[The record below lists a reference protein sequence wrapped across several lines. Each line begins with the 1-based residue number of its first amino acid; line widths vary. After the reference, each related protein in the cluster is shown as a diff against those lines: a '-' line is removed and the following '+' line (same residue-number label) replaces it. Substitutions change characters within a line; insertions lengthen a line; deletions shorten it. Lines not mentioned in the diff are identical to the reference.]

1 MKNFIKNILIS
12 LWKPFSPNPNQ
23 DYLFIMGHPRS
34 GSSLLMHILE
44 SNDEII
50 GFGEYFTKYKDSKS
64 LLKSEFDIRRKSNQ
78 LFKKCKFIVNQVNHH
93 SVTPNLKVVISKTNK
108 HLLLIRN
115 PEDTLSS
122 MIKLSDSVNQPMSQE
137 AVTAI
142 YIERLEYLK
151 KMTNLIDPLNWV
163 FICYDDLLNNS
174 EENLK
179 NLTNFLALKKP
190 LKKEYQLKIFT
201 QKWGDPSKNITKGE
215 IFKPPSDKVKIEAE
229 LLKRASKV
237 YNETCIFFKSKSMFN
252 T

>member
-1 MKNFIKNILIS
+1 M
-12 LWKPFSPNPNQ
+12 
-23 DYLFIMGHPRS
+23 
-34 GSSLLMHILE
+34 
-44 SNDEII
+44 
-50 GFGEYFTKYKDSKS
+50 
-64 LLKSEFDIRRKSNQ
+64 
-78 LFKKCKFIVNQVNHH
+78 FKKCKFIVNQVNHH

-190 LKKEYQLKIFT
+190 LKKEYQLKRKNDSVFTTSAIKAGGSIPGFHSFRDSCYIFSRIM
-201 QKWGDPSKNITKGE
+201 PH
-215 IFKPPSDKVKIEAE
+215 
-229 LLKRASKV
+229 
-237 YNETCIFFKSKSMFN
+237 FF
-252 T
+252 